1 MVEELIKNFMA
12 LTDEEKL
19 NFFKAV
25 MPSMKDLLCRDPKA
39 MMQEMMSAC
48 SQTMS
53 GCGMDMD
60 EMMKMMGK
68 EEKK

>member
-25 MPSMKDLLCRDPKA
+25 MPSMKEILCRDPKA
-39 MMQEMMSAC
+39 MMSAC
-48 SQTMS
+48 SQMMS
-53 GCGMDMD
+53 GCGMDMN

-68 EEKK
+68 QEKK